1 MTATLRRLDDGARY
15 YFLTWRQ
22 WLAALG
28 AGGLLYAAVRFSP
41 LSQKWT
47 FTAVLLVLALIAVAI
62 VPLTGNALGLDRYLA
77 AIVRWTLGP
86 KRYAAGG
93 TAKPLRGGVLL
104 SSVPLTLTDAAAPD
118 RGEWWQGEDADATGQ
133 DGAALHRDSGAS

>member
-22 WLAALG
+22 WLAALA

-47 FTAVLLVLALIAVAI
+47 FTAVLLVLSLIAVAI

-86 KRYAAGG
+86 KRYTAAG
-93 TAKPLRGGVLL
+93 TAKALRGGVLL
-104 SSVPLTLTDAAAPD
+104 SSVPLALTDAAVSD
-118 RGEWWQGEDADATGQ
+118 NGEWWQGKDERAAGQ
-133 DGAALHRDSGAS
+133 DGSALRSEQGGS